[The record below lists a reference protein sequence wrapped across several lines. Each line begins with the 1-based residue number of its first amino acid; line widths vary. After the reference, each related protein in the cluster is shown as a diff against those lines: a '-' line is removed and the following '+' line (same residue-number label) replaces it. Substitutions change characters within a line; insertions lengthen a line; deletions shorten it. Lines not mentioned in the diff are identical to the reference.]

1 MLKKAS
7 FSIDKIIKVWY
18 SNLRIGDA
26 FMKKY
31 FKLIFISILFC
42 FTVNVDA
49 SPANDSFIDD
59 NLYKCI
65 IDAYNAN
72 SSDKKDYSYNI
83 LPEELNT
90 ITNLDCSKYRGSIE
104 NLTGLD
110 KLVNLTKLN
119 LSGNTFLGGS
129 LKINGPSGTLK
140 SNIILPSGLTLTDV
154 NYSAE
159 NPKIV
164 KITKGVVYP
173 LSIGSTY
180 VTMTAKVSGNEI
192 KEKYLVSVVGDGT
205 VKSSNAKLASLY
217 LSEGEFA
224 FNSDVKTY
232 TVILNSSVKSVK
244 INANVL
250 DKKASF
256 VSGYGPRTVELK
268 TGTNTLLVKVKAEDG
283 TINTYTI
290 SVIRSDGSD
299 LNNRLINIELSVGK
313 IDFKP
318 DVYIYNFTVASNV
331 DEIDVKAVTESSLAK
346 AEVSDTKLKVG
357 INKITIKVTSESGS
371 PVNYDL
377 IVTREDYDSPDNYL
391 KSLTIKDYEIN
402 FDRNVFNYNINI
414 GSEKSLIIT
423 PVCEKS
429 DATYSIVGNANL
441 KNDSKII
448 IKVSDKE
455 GSTREYTINVKKSF
469 DLSFLSSIEFK
480 WVFLILEFITIIVL
494 LLVIIFKGGN
504 KPRRPK
510 KVKKVKRV
518 DSRPVKVNA
527 NVCKACGTVNDMK
540 SKTCYVCGNLLK

>member
-1 MLKKAS
+1 
-7 FSIDKIIKVWY
+7 
-18 SNLRIGDA
+18 
-26 FMKKY
+26 MKKF
-31 FKLIFISILFC
+31 FKLFFAFVLFC
-42 FTVNVDA
+42 FTVNVGA

-90 ITNLDCSKYRGSIE
+90 ITNLDCSQYKGSIE
-104 NLTGLD
+104 NLTGLN
-110 KLVNLTKLN
+110 KLINLKNLN

-129 LKINGPSGTLK
+129 LNITGSSGNLK
-140 SNIILPSGLTLTDV
+140 SSIVLPSGLTLTDV
-154 NYSAE
+154 SYSPE

-164 KITKGVVYP
+164 KISNGVVYP
-173 LSIGSTY
+173 LSPGSTY
-180 VTMTAKVSGNEI
+180 VTMVAKVSGNEI
-192 KEKYLVSVVGDGT
+192 KEKYLVSVVDNT
-205 VKSSNAKLASLY
+205 PKSNNAKLASLY

-224 FNSDVKTY
+224 FNSDVRAY
-232 TVILNSSVKSVK
+232 TVVVNSSVKSVK

-268 TGTNTLLVKVKAEDG
+268 PGTNTLLVKVKAEDG

-357 INKITIKVTSESGS
+357 INKITITVTSESGS
-371 PVNYDL
+371 QAKYEL

-391 KSLTIKDYEIN
+391 KSLIIKNYEIN
-402 FDRNVFNYNINI
+402 FDRNVFNYDLNI
-414 GSEKSLIIT
+414 GSEKSLLIT
-423 PVCEKS
+423 PTCEKS
-429 DATYSIVGNANL
+429 DATYNIIGNTNL
-441 KNDSKII
+441 KNGSKII

-455 GSTREYTINVKKSF
+455 GSTREYTINVNKSF
-469 DLSFLSSIEFK
+469 DLSFLTSVEFK
-480 WVFLILEFITIIVL
+480 WIFLILEFITIIVL
-494 LLVIIFKGGN
+494 LSVIIFGRNN
-504 KPRRPK
+504 KPRKPRSVRKIKKIEATPK
-510 KVKKVKRV
+510 VT
-518 DSRPVKVNA
+518 A

>member
-1 MLKKAS
+1 
-7 FSIDKIIKVWY
+7 
-18 SNLRIGDA
+18 
-26 FMKKY
+26 MKKN
-31 FKLIFISILFC
+31 FKLFFV
-42 FTVNVDA
+42 FTLACITFNVSA

-65 IDAYNAN
+65 IDAYNSN

-90 ITNLDCSKYRGSIE
+90 ITNLDCSKYKGSIE
-104 NLTGLD
+104 NLTGLNR
-110 KLVNLTKLN
+110 LVNLTKLN

-140 SNIILPSGLTLTDV
+140 SNIVLPAGLTLTDV
-154 NYSAE
+154 SYSAE

-164 KITKGVVYP
+164 KITNGVVYP
-173 LSIGSTY
+173 LSSGSTY
-180 VTMTAKVSGNEI
+180 VTMTAKVSGNQI

-205 VKSSNAKLASLY
+205 PKSSNAKLASLY

-232 TVILNSSVKSVK
+232 TVIVNSSVSSVK

-256 VSGYGPRTVELK
+256 VSGYGPRTVNLK

-299 LNNRLINIELSVGK
+299 LNNRLINIELSVGT

-318 DVYIYNFTVASNV
+318 DVYIYTFSVASNV
-331 DEIDVKAVTESSLAK
+331 DEISVKAVPESSLAK
-346 AEVSDTKLKVG
+346 VEVSDTKLRVG
-357 INKITIKVTSESGS
+357 SNEITITVTSESGS
-371 PVNYDL
+371 NGKYQL
-377 IVTREDYDSPDNYL
+377 IVTREDYDSEDNYL
-391 KSLTIKDYEIN
+391 KSLIVKDYDIK
-402 FDRNVFNYNINI
+402 FDRNVFNYDLNI
-414 GSEKSLIIT
+414 GSEKSLLIT
-423 PVCEKS
+423 PTCEKT
-429 DATYSIVGNANL
+429 DATYSIVGNTNL
-441 KNDSKII
+441 KNGSKII
-448 IKVSDKE
+448 IKVIDKE

-469 DLSFLSSIEFK
+469 DLSFLNSLEFK

-494 LLVIIFKGGN
+494 LFVIIFKGGD
-504 KPRRPK
+504 KPRKPRGLRKIK
-510 KVKKVKRV
+510 KTQ
-518 DSRPVKVNA
+518 SRPMKITS
-527 NVCKACGTVNDMK
+527 NVCKACGTVNDIK